1 MFEGKLAEWCRI
13 GKLQV
18 GKVPVEDLP
27 IARRQID
34 GTALGKEKDN
44 FKHTSLQSALLFPS
58 PPNPSTLPPSHP
70 PTLSTLSTPSHSL
83 PLSPPSHS
91 LHSLHSLPLSPLPPD
106 SRKFHILS
114 FIQSVLHF
122 LLLLTELIIAP
133 EQLHQLLLRR
143 LQYKLAISL
152 TVGACGSVC
161 QQS

>member
-1 MFEGKLAEWCRI
+1 MIPVFEGKLAEWCRI

-70 PTLSTLSTPSHSL
+70 PTLSHSL
-83 PLSPPSHS
+83 PLSPLPPTLST
-91 LHSLHSLPLSPLPPD
+91 LPLSPLPPLPPD

-122 LLLLTELIIAP
+122 LLLLTEFIIAP